1 MALLAIFL
9 LTFAKLWRSLRLGL
23 VRLSASIWAAFVAIS
38 WLSIESH
45 HPRIAI
51 GVVSGFCVLVSLT
64 SFLRK
69 SHASSK
75 VESSEAAKVEL
86 PVSEELGLGEAID
99 ALVATIALERPLVV
113 AVTGAYGRGKTSFVN
128 LTLGKL
134 RKLEETDRPIIVK
147 FSQWLA
153 AVRFCFPA
161 SAEYALNPPCGRAIR
176 GHRA

>member
-38 WLSIESH
+38 WFSIESH

-64 SFLRK
+64 SFLRN

-86 PVSEELGLGEAID
+86 PVSEDGEDLLGLGEAID
-99 ALVATIALERPLVV
+99 ALVATIALERPLL
-113 AVTGAYGRGKTSFVN
+113 APS
-128 LTLGKL
+128 
-134 RKLEETDRPIIVK
+134 LERMVGEKR
-147 FSQWLA
+147 
-153 AVRFCFPA
+153 
-161 SAEYALNPPCGRAIR
+161 AL
-176 GHRA
+176 